1 MKSLPAALSVL
12 LLVSGCATATPEEAD
27 NAVAEEDA
35 VVSQVEQTTELT
47 DSEEVADPPAPTSE
61 DEEVQT
67 PSEPVAEAEPEPEAP
82 EPTEE
87 EQPEA
92 TEEESPEESEE
103 PAEEEEPEEAAP
115 VQPVI
120 NDIEFFCRSRNLT
133 VNVHAKVPGTK
144 ASEGRYHWGIDSIT
158 AFRKNEYNAE
168 LDHELKWDGQYDPE
182 KDKWVSAER
191 TISGDQTKDMI
202 RILVEGEDANGNDVS
217 TEVVLDH
224 GTGC

>member
-1 MKSLPAALSVL
+1 MKSLPIAIGIMLV
-12 LLVSGCATATPEEAD
+12 VSGCATATPEEVD
-27 NAVAEEDA
+27 AVAEEET
-35 VVSQVEQTTELT
+35 VTSQVEQTPEPT
-47 DSEEVADPPAPTSE
+47 DAEEVADPPTAASE
-61 DEEVQT
+61 DEAVQT
-67 PSEPVAEAEPEPEAP
+67 PAEPVTEAEPEAEAP
-82 EPTEE
+82 EPAED

-92 TEEESPEESEE
+92 TEEEPEEE
-103 PAEEEEPEEAAP
+103 AEEEEPEEAAP